1 MVVGRLR
8 GKALSMSCRLIEC
21 DILVSFWERQ
31 PRPWVWTN
39 SAGPWV
45 KQCEEGKNRVEN
57 LGEEVL
63 RRGGEEERSLI
74 QKFTVPTSSPPQI
87 LFTRR
92 VQACGV
98 TSVTPDSLRHL
109 ACQALLS
116 VGFSRQEYWSGLP
129 CPLAGDLPN
138 PGIEHRSLMSPALA
152 GGSFTTRATS
162 QCRRLQANILSTP
175 RDHSLR
181 TSPATRVLFSF

>member
-1 MVVGRLR
+1 M
-8 GKALSMSCRLIEC
+8 
-21 DILVSFWERQ
+21 
-31 PRPWVWTN
+31 
-39 SAGPWV
+39 

-63 RRGGEEERSLI
+63 TRGGEEERSLI

-129 CPLAGDLPN
+129 CPLAGDFPN
-138 PGIEHRSLMSPALA
+138 QGIEPRSFALRQILYRLRHQGSPRILGWVAHPLFR
-152 GGSFTTRATS
+152 GSSR
-162 QCRRLQANILSTP
+162 P
-175 RDHSLR
+175 RN
-181 TSPATRVLFSF
+181 